1 MFSDNLLSTGV
12 PQGSVLGPIHF
23 FILINDF
30 HEAVQ
35 FSLVYQYADDTNFL
49 LTENSLKKLNKHI
62 NLDLKL
68 VTTWIR
74 VNKHKKQRL
83 SFSNQE
89 ASKL

>member
-12 PQGSVLGPIHF
+12 PQGSVLGPIH

-68 VTTWIR
+68 VITWIR